1 VLPKKKKKGYGP
13 KDNKINKIK
22 FASLWVSY
30 LGYLYII
37 GFRVYTSILIFTFV

>member
-1 VLPKKKKKGYGP
+1 VLQKKNGYGL
-13 KDNKINKIK
+13 KDSKINKIK
-22 FASLWVSY
+22 LANLWVSY